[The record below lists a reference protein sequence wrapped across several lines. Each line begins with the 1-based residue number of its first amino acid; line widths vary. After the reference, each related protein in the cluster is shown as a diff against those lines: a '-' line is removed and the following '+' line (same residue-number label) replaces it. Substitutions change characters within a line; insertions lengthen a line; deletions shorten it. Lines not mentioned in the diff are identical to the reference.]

1 MVLVRDLGEGPV
13 SEVGDRAV
21 LGFAPASGDEALD
34 RLFRFEIRLQAVE
47 RFFNPTNHPARSK
60 RQGPFEESYS
70 DELLIVERQ
79 LSQALRTTQGLL
91 GEAESGAMVFQSYVE
106 SQWVTDEAR
115 DALLQRHTAQTTPRD
130 SLFLLQ
136 EGLQS
141 LFHLAR
147 ALRGTG
153 QVNLLAFDALGR
165 QYRSLIASNRH
176 FNPFRSRRFTLFTP
190 PYRRPFVRR
199 AVQGITSTRL
209 RRAVLLMVAV
219 LERYLGILEMVN
231 EKGVRRDDLLDALP
245 FLALL
250 QSEFRLLKSFLE
262 GAFVTRWLP
271 PDHGAHREEEFRS
284 RVDSLAFELGADVR
298 RVFTEFL
305 LDFSATRSARKMRGS
320 LEAAHGL
327 LTVFFEQALVSV
339 LSFGIPGISVRQ
351 VFPDAEIRL
360 QESRRLREDL
370 WLFSEVLGHV
380 IAQMLRDDVAPEHK
394 HRAYK
399 GLLDFLT
406 YFENLGFQLV
416 RYVDREAF
424 EHFFGEMRS
433 LGNESF
439 ADLMHC
445 GDVVANFECFQIY
458 IQTVL
463 SQVLNRADLQQDPF
477 DEARARCALRQFT
490 SALVA

>member
-1 MVLVRDLGEGPV
+1 MSEGQDRSVLEFVSATGE
-13 SEVGDRAV
+13 
-21 LGFAPASGDEALD
+21 EAQE
-34 RLFRFEIRLQAVE
+34 RLFHFEARLQAIE
-47 RFFNPTNHPARSK
+47 RFFNPVNHPARSK
-60 RQGPFEESYS
+60 RQGPFEESYG
-70 DELLIVERQ
+70 DELLAIERQ
-79 LSQALRTTQGLL
+79 LGQALRTTQGLL
-91 GEAESGAMVFQSYVE
+91 GEAESGALVFQSYVE

-115 DALLQRHTAQTTPRD
+115 DALLQRHSAQSTPRE

-147 ALRGTG
+147 ALRGSG

-165 QYRSLIASNRH
+165 QYRSLIASNRY
-176 FNPFRSRRFTLFTP
+176 FNPFRSRRFTLITP
-190 PYRRPFVRR
+190 AHRRPFVRR
-199 AVQGITSTRL
+199 AVQGISSPRL
-209 RRAVLLMVAV
+209 RRAMLLMVAV
-219 LERYLGILEMVN
+219 LERYLGILDMIN
-231 EKGVRRDDLLDALP
+231 EKGVRREELLDALP

-250 QSEFRLLKSFLE
+250 RSEFRILKSFLE

-271 PDHGAHREEEFRS
+271 PEPGAHREDEFRS
-284 RVDSLAFELGADVR
+284 RLDSLAFELGADVR

-305 LDFSATRSARKMRGS
+305 LDYSGTRSARRMRGS

-327 LTVFFEQALVSV
+327 LTVFFEQALISV
-339 LSFGIPGISVRQ
+339 LSFGIPGVTVRQ

-370 WLFSEVLGHV
+370 WLFAEVLQHV
-380 IAQMLRDDVAPEHK
+380 INEILREDVGAEHK
-394 HRAYK
+394 CGVYR

-433 LGNESF
+433 LGSESF
-439 ADLMHC
+439 DDAMRC
-445 GDVVANFECFQIY
+445 GDVVVNFECFMIY

-463 SQVLNRADLQQDPF
+463 GQVCNRADLQGDSF
-477 DEARARCALRQFT
+477 DEARARSALKQFT
-490 SALVA
+490 SALVVA